1 MRNHNQASTS
11 GKSLRDKTYKII
23 FESDTPAGKS
33 FDEALIITII
43 LSVIVVMLDSVAA
56 VKASHGELLHTL
68 EWGFT
73 ILFTI
78 EYFLRLASI
87 GRPIKYATS
96 FFGIVDLMA
105 IIPTYLSLFLPG
117 GQYLIVIRVLRLL
130 RVFRVLK
137 LVKYL
142 SEADLLMKALRASRQ
157 KITIFLFAV
166 LNLVVILGSLMY
178 VIEGA
183 EHGFTSIPRSIYWA
197 IITLTTVGYGD
208 IVPQTPLGQGLA
220 SFIMILGYGMI
231 AVPTGIV
238 TAEITYASGR
248 KVTGKACSKC
258 STEGHDLDAE
268 FCKHCGERLSNSS
281 VIYTETSLIRS

>member
-1 MRNHNQASTS
+1 MKNNTSASS
-11 GKSLRDKTYKII
+11 GLQDRIYTII

-33 FDEALIITII
+33 FDEILILSIM
-43 LSVIVVMLDSVAA
+43 LSVIVVMLDSVVA
-56 VKASHGELLHTL
+56 VKASHGELLYSL

-105 IIPTYLSLFLPG
+105 IVPTYLSLFLPG
-117 GQYLIVIRVLRLL
+117 SQYLIVIRVLRLL

-137 LVKYL
+137 LAQYL
-142 SEADLLMKALRASRQ
+142 SEADLLMRALQASRQ

-166 LNLVVILGSLMY
+166 VNLVVILGSFMY

-183 EHGFTSIPRSIYWA
+183 EHGFTSIPQSIYWA

-220 SFIMILGYGMI
+220 SLVMIMGYGII

-238 TAEITYASGR
+238 TAEITYASKEMMTSR
-248 KVTGKACSKC
+248 VCSQC
-258 STEGHDLDAE
+258 SAEGHDLDAE
-268 FCKHCGERLSNSS
+268 FCKHCGEKL
-281 VIYTETSLIRS
+281 

>member
-1 MRNHNQASTS
+1 MKDKISVS
-11 GKSLRDKTYKII
+11 GESLRDKTYKII
-23 FESDTPAGKS
+23 FEADTPAGKF
-33 FDEALIITII
+33 FDEALIVSIM
-43 LSVIVVMLDSVAA
+43 LSVFVVMLDSVSS
-56 VKASHGELLHTL
+56 VKASHGDLLHLL

-78 EYFLRLASI
+78 EYFLRLAFAR
-87 GRPIKYATS
+87 GTIKYATS

-117 GQYLIVIRVLRLL
+117 GQYLVVIRVLRLL
-130 RVFRVLK
+130 RIFRVLK

-142 SEADLLMKALRASRQ
+142 READLLIRALRASRQ

-166 LNLVVILGSLMY
+166 LNLVVILGSFMY

-208 IVPQTPLGQGLA
+208 IVPETPLGQALA

-238 TAEITYASGR
+238 TAEITHASR
-248 KVTGKACSKC
+248 GKMACRVC
-258 STEGHDLDAE
+258 SRCSAEGHDVDAQ
-268 FCKHCGERLSNSS
+268 FCKRCGEKL
-281 VIYTETSLIRS
+281 

>member
-1 MRNHNQASTS
+1 MKNQTS
-11 GKSLRDKTYKII
+11 KESLRDRIYTII

-33 FDEALIITII
+33 FDEALIIAII
-43 LSVIVVMLDSVAA
+43 LSIIVVMLDSVTSI
-56 VKASHGELLHTL
+56 KASHGELLYSL

-117 GQYLIVIRVLRLL
+117 GQYLIAIRVLRLL
-130 RVFRVLK
+130 RIFRVLK

-142 SEADLLMKALRASRQ
+142 SEADLLVKALRASRQ

-220 SFIMILGYGMI
+220 SFVMILGYGMI

-238 TAEITYASGR
+238 TAEITYASR
-248 KVTGKACSKC
+248 EKMTRRVCSQC
-258 STEGHDLDAE
+258 SAEGHDADAE
-268 FCKHCGERLSNSS
+268 FCKHCGEKL
-281 VIYTETSLIRS
+281 